1 MILLQRA
8 MHTRT
13 TLFCLSLLLTLSQSA
28 CNHDSSKEADASL
41 DKDIASSQEIPPLQ
55 VEEDDDFN
63 TFGLELEPLP
73 DGTIW
78 KHIQAGFQLDEAD
91 LDRRAV
97 QAELKWF
104 TEHKDYIDRVM
115 VRSEPF
121 LYYILEE
128 AEKRNLPA
136 ELVLLPIVESAFQP
150 FAYSHGRAA
159 GIWQFIPSTGRLYGL
174 KQNWWYDGRRDI
186 HASTKAA
193 LKYLDN
199 LNKLFKGD
207 WMLALAAYNSGSGT
221 VQRAIRR
228 NKRANKPTDFW
239 HLKLPK
245 ETRSYVPKLLALKA
259 LISDPGKYEI
269 TLRCIPYAP
278 GFKQVDAGSQID
290 LALAAK
296 LANIDL
302 DTLYHYNPAYNRWT
316 TSPDGPHTLLL
327 PADAAESFEQNLASV
342 PDSERVRWTRHRIKE
357 GETLSH
363 IAVKY
368 NTTVKHLRKVNG
380 LRKNTIRAGKNLLIP
395 VASRDRSDYKLSAGQ
410 RKKSI
415 QNTSRGKK
423 RITHIVQDN
432 ESFWTISRKYGVN
445 MNKLAKWNGMA
456 IRDPLRARQSLVVW
470 KQNDPASTQLSQR
483 KPSNTIKSISY
494 TVRNGDSLS
503 RIASRY
509 RVSVNDLHRWNT
521 LKSKYLQPGQRIKVY
536 IDITEQASDRG

>member
-8 MHTRT
+8 MHKPSLISCL
-13 TLFCLSLLLTLSQSA
+13 TLLLVLSLGA
-28 CNHDSSKEADASL
+28 CNQDATKPAETSL
-41 DKDIASSQEIPPLQ
+41 DSEKPSNQQ
-55 VEEDDDFN
+55 VSLLPTEDDDFH
-63 TFGLELEPLP
+63 TFGLEIGPQP
-73 DGTIW
+73 DDTVW
-78 KHIQAGFQLDEAD
+78 KHIQAGFQLDETD
-91 LDRRAV
+91 LNRRAV

-104 TEHKDYIDRVM
+104 VEHKDYIDRVM

-121 LYYILEE
+121 LYFILKE
-128 AEKRNLPA
+128 AEKRNLPT

-159 GIWQFIPSTGRLYGL
+159 GIWQFIPATGRIYGL

-221 VQRAIRR
+221 VQKAVRK

-239 HLKLPK
+239 HLKLPR
-245 ETRSYVPKLLALKA
+245 ETRAYVPKLLALKA
-259 LISDPGKYEI
+259 LISDPEKYGI
-269 TLRCIPYAP
+269 TLHCIPYAP

-296 LANIDL
+296 LADIDL
-302 DTLYHYNPAYNRWT
+302 DTLYSYNPAYNRWT
-316 TSPDGPHTLLL
+316 TSPNGPHTLLL
-327 PADAAESFEQNLASV
+327 PVDAAENFELNLPDV
-342 PDSERVRWTRHRIKE
+342 PDSERVRWKRHRIKQ

-368 NTTVKHLRKVNG
+368 HTTVKHLRSVNK

-395 VASRDRSDYKLSAGQ
+395 VASRNRSDYKLSAGQ

-415 QNTSRGKK
+415 QNTSRGKT
-423 RITHIVQDN
+423 RITHFVQNN
-432 ESFWTISRKYGVN
+432 ESFWTISRKYNVN
-445 MNKLAKWNGMA
+445 MHKLAKWNGMA
-456 IRDPLRARQSLVVW
+456 IRDPLRIGQSLVVW
-470 KQNDPASTQLSQR
+470 KQNDPSSVQLNQR
-483 KPSNTIKSISY
+483 KPANTIKSISHV
-494 TVRNGDSLS
+494 VRNGDSLS
-503 RIASRY
+503 RIANRY

-536 IDITEQASDRG
+536 VDITEQTPDRG

>member
-1 MILLQRA
+1 MYKRAFISCLATLLAMSLSACQYDSTKQADTDPGKDITSGQEILL
-8 MHTRT
+8 
-13 TLFCLSLLLTLSQSA
+13 
-28 CNHDSSKEADASL
+28 
-41 DKDIASSQEIPPLQ
+41 LQ
-55 VEEDDDFN
+55 AEEDDFDA
-63 TFGLELEPLP
+63 FGFELDPLP
-73 DGTIW
+73 DSTVW
-78 KHIQAGFQLDEAD
+78 KHIQAGFQLEETDTN
-91 LDRRAV
+91 RHAV
-97 QAELKWF
+97 QAELLWF
-104 TEHKDYIDRVM
+104 SNHKGYIDRVM
-115 VRSEPF
+115 KRSEPF
-121 LYYILEE
+121 LYYILKE
-128 AEKRNLPA
+128 AEKRNLPT

-159 GIWQFIPSTGRLYGL
+159 GIWQFIPATGRLYGL

-186 HASTKAA
+186 HASTQAA
-193 LKYLDN
+193 LKYLAN

-221 VQRAIRR
+221 VQRAVRK

-239 HLKLPK
+239 HLKLPR

-259 LISDPGKYEI
+259 LISNPEKYGV

-296 LANIDL
+296 LADIDL
-302 DTLYHYNPAYNRWT
+302 DTLYRYNPAYNRWT

-342 PDSERVRWTRHRIKE
+342 PDSERVRWKRHRIKE

-368 NTTVKHLRKVNG
+368 NTTVKHLRTVNG
-380 LRKNTIRAGKNLLIP
+380 LRKNMIRAGKNLLIP
-395 VASRDRSDYKLSAGQ
+395 IASRDRSDYTLSASQ
-410 RKKSI
+410 RKKTI
-415 QNTSRGKK
+415 QNTNRGKQ
-423 RITHIVQDN
+423 RITHIVQN
-432 ESFWTISRKYGVN
+432 GESFWKIARKYNVD
-445 MNKLAKWNGMA
+445 MHKLARWNGMA
-456 IRDPLRARQSLVVW
+456 VRDLLHTGQSIVVW
-470 KQNDPASTQLSQR
+470 KQNDPSSIQLSQR

-509 RVSVNDLHRWNT
+509 RVSVNDLHRWNI
-521 LKSKYLQPGQRIKVY
+521 LKGKYLQPGQRIKVY
-536 IDITEQASDRG
+536 IDITEQAAEQG